1 MFMVP
6 LGTFLLELV
15 YCPKILVCFIL
26 LCLLQWLADSTACA
40 LPRKVYAYSL
50 QVGTQVKDVIMMKQ
64 FY

>member
-26 LCLLQWLADSTACA
+26 VCLQWLADSTVCA